1 MDFILLF
8 CPFYTL
14 LKGTNVAGGFLQ
26 EMARMMAGDF
36 YPIPQLLH
44 KKEKKVLC
52 AWGKEDKLVPH
63 KVNSEAF
70 GGFP

>member
-1 MDFILLF
+1 M
-8 CPFYTL
+8 
-14 LKGTNVAGGFLQ
+14 AGGFLQ